1 MPGFL
6 PRALADW
13 LAFHT
18 LYTALRRLDPHLK
31 ADLGLSDADLRR
43 LSRRARHHQGPIS
56 IYRLVEED
64 FEEEQ
69 CNTSSAT
76 GSDLWVSGSIFG
88 SRALSRQ

>member
-18 LYTALRRLDPHLK
+18 LYAALRRLDPHLK

-43 LSRRARHHQGPIS
+43 LSRKAMHHKAPIS

-64 FEEEQ
+64 FEEE
-69 CNTSSAT
+69 AEAV
-76 GSDLWVSGSIFG
+76 SDPRREDTYGCGEAV
-88 SRALSRQ
+88 RA

>member
-18 LYTALRRLDPHLK
+18 LYAALRRLDPHLK

-43 LSRRARHHQGPIS
+43 LSRKAMHHKGPIS

-64 FEEEQ
+64 FEEE
-69 CNTSSAT
+69 AEAV
-76 GSDLWVSGSIFG
+76 SDPRREDAYGCGEAV
-88 SRALSRQ
+88 RA